1 MGPKIIGVMNVTAFA
16 FYIVAFFLGLVVVV
30 QSNERSHALNQAAEM
45 DSVGG
50 NTSYVTKRFFETV
63 TFGWYDGASS
73 DLADY
78 QAAVAYGDECGRTVN
93 AAAWALALV
102 TAGFVAYVWTVGRQG
117 TKEAKQMVV
126 RYFCYTSLILFFVG
140 VASNALSIVAYNDN
154 TVTGQV
160 IFKFESKGIG
170 TTILKLFG
178 SGNFFLGLLILMF
191 SIVIPLTKVGLM
203 LFASYTAGPVH
214 ERAVAVVKALGK
226 WSMADVFVI
235 AVLLALFAI
244 DGDKLTDAKTGPGLY
259 FFSAYCLLS
268 MWASLWLAS
277 IEHVDEHPV
286 HQVLLAD
293 QVRIGLP
300 APSSPPSLS
309 LREGGLADQVRI
321 LGRP

>member
-1 MGPKIIGVMNVTAFA
+1 MGPIHTGVMKAIA
-16 FYIVAFFLGLVVVV
+16 VAFHIIALFLGLVVVV
-30 QSNERSHALNQAAEM
+30 QSNEHSHALKHAAEM
-45 DSVGG
+45 DSVGA
-50 NTSYVTKRFFETV
+50 NTSYAVKTFFETV
-63 TFGWYDGASS
+63 TFGLYDGASS
-73 DLADY
+73 DLAHY
-78 QAAVAYGDECGRTVN
+78 QAAVDYGNECGRIVTV
-93 AAAWALALV
+93 AAWSLALV
-102 TAGFVAYVWTVGRQG
+102 TAGFVAYVWAAGKKG
-117 TKEAKQMVV
+117 TAEAKQLVV

-140 VASNALSIVAYNDN
+140 VASTALSVIAFNEN

-160 IFKFESKGIG
+160 IFKFDSKGIG

-178 SGNFFLGLLILMF
+178 SGNIILGLLILLF
-191 SIVIPLTKVGLM
+191 SIVLPLAKVGLM
-203 LFASYTAGPVH
+203 LFASYTSGAVH
-214 ERAVAVVKALGK
+214 ERTVKVVKAVGK

-259 FFSAYCLLS
+259 FFAAYCLLS

-286 HQVLLAD
+286 HHVLLAD

-300 APSSPPSLS
+300 APSSPPSFS

-321 LGRP
+321 LDRP